1 MTTTGPTAGTATGIR
16 LHAPAPGWALTAD
29 VVVVGSG
36 IAGLTAAL
44 RCDAAG
50 LKTVVVTKARL
61 DDGSTRWAQGGIAA
75 ALGEGDTPEQH
86 LDDTLVAGAGLCD
99 EEAVRILVTEGP
111 DAVRRLIETGAHFDE
126 SSEGGLELT
135 REGGHHR
142 RRIAHAGGDA
152 TGAEISRALVEAVR
166 ARGMRTVE
174 NALVLDL
181 LTDAD
186 GRTAGV
192 TLHVMGEGQHDGV
205 GAVHAPAVV
214 LATGGMGQVFSA
226 TTNPSVSTG
235 DGVALALRAGAEVS
249 DLEFVQFHP
258 TVLFLGADAEG
269 QQPLV
274 SEAVRGEG
282 AHLVDAD
289 GVRFMTGQHEL
300 GELAPR
306 DIVAKGIMRRMQE
319 QGAEH
324 MFLDARHFGAD
335 MWEHRF
341 PTILASC
348 RSHGIDPVTEPV
360 PVAPAA
366 HYASGGVRTDS
377 RGRTT
382 VPGLYACGEVA
393 CTGVHGAN
401 RLASNSLLEGLV
413 YAERIVADITASH
426 TGNGLHARVPVPV
439 PHPEKPAHP
448 LLAPEAR
455 FAIQR
460 IMTEGAG
467 VLRSAASLDTAATAL
482 QQLHAEARDALD
494 EHGKTSEPG
503 VDTWEAT
510 NLLCVARVLVTAAAA
525 RGDPRL
531 PLARGPRRAR
541 RHDLAPSH
549 RRTAE
554 SRPDAGRTHHRHRRL
569 PPDPAAPAGAPSP
582 GAVTDVSTPDLPL
595 AQSGGCGDG
604 CACGDASDT
613 ADDLYMECGLDPALA
628 ALLADAGL
636 DPLEVEDIANVA
648 IQEDLDHGVD
658 VTTVAT
664 IPEDAR
670 ATADFTAREGGVIA
684 GLRIAEAVVS
694 VVCTDEFEVERHVE
708 DGDRVEAGQKLLSV
722 TTRTRDLLT
731 AERSALNLLCRLSGI
746 ATATRAWADVLEGS
760 KARVRDTRKTTP
772 GLRALEK
779 YAVRCGGGVNHR
791 MSLSDAALVKDNHV
805 VAAGGVAQAF
815 KAVRDAYPDVPI
827 EVEVDTL
834 HQLREVVDAGA
845 DLILLDNFT
854 PGECDEAVA
863 VVAGRALLEVS
874 GRLVLKNA
882 KEYADTG
889 VDYLAVG
896 ALTHSAP
903 ILDIGLDL
911 RAAE

>member
-1 MTTTGPTAGTATGIR
+1 MTSTGIR
-16 LHAPAPGWALTAD
+16 LHAPAPGWSIDAD

-36 IAGLTAAL
+36 VAGLTAAL
-44 RCDAAG
+44 RCQAAG
-50 LKTVVVTKARL
+50 LSTVVVTKARL

-99 EEAVRILVTEGP
+99 EDAVRILVTEGP
-111 DAVRRLIETGAHFDE
+111 DAVHRLIATGAEFDTDD
-126 SSEGGLELT
+126 EGGIELT

-166 ARGMRTVE
+166 ARGLRTIE

-181 LTDAD
+181 LTDAG

-289 GVRFMTGQHEL
+289 GVRFMAGQHEL
-300 GELAPR
+300 AELAPR

-319 QGAEH
+319 QDAEH
-324 MFLDARHFGAD
+324 MFLDARHFGAE

-341 PTILASC
+341 PTILAAC
-348 RSHGIDPVTEPV
+348 RAHGIDPVTAPI

-413 YAERIVADITASH
+413 YAERIAGDITARH
-426 TGNGLHARVPVPV
+426 AENRLHARVPEPV
-439 PHPEKPAHP
+439 PQPEVPAHP
-448 LLAPEAR
+448 LQAAEAR
-455 FAIQR
+455 FVIQR
-460 IMTEGAG
+460 TMTAGAG
-467 VLRSAASLDTAATAL
+467 VLRSAGSLDRAAEQL
-482 QQLHAEARDALD
+482 QRLHADARDALD
-494 EHGKTSEPG
+494 ENGKTAEPG

-510 NLLCVARVLVTAAAA
+510 NLLCVARVLVAAA
-525 RGDPRL
+525 RLREET
-531 PLARGPRRAR
+531 RGCHWREDRADRDDTAWR
-541 RHDLAPSH
+541 RHIVVRLNPDRTLAVH
-549 RRTAE
+549 T
-554 SRPDAGRTHHRHRRL
+554 T
-569 PPDPAAPAGAPSP
+569 
-582 GAVTDVSTPDLPL
+582 
-595 AQSGGCGDG
+595 
-604 CACGDASDT
+604 DT
-613 ADDLYMECGLDPALA
+613 ADFP
-628 ALLADAGL
+628 
-636 DPLEVEDIANVA
+636 PTRQPQPS
-648 IQEDLDHGVD
+648 QE
-658 VTTVAT
+658 
-664 IPEDAR
+664 
-670 ATADFTAREGGVIA
+670 
-684 GLRIAEAVVS
+684 
-694 VVCTDEFEVERHVE
+694 
-708 DGDRVEAGQKLLSV
+708 Q
-722 TTRTRDLLT
+722 
-731 AERSALNLLCRLSGI
+731 
-746 ATATRAWADVLEGS
+746 
-760 KARVRDTRKTTP
+760 
-772 GLRALEK
+772 
-779 YAVRCGGGVNHR
+779 
-791 MSLSDAALVKDNHV
+791 
-805 VAAGGVAQAF
+805 
-815 KAVRDAYPDVPI
+815 
-827 EVEVDTL
+827 
-834 HQLREVVDAGA
+834 
-845 DLILLDNFT
+845 
-854 PGECDEAVA
+854 
-863 VVAGRALLEVS
+863 
-874 GRLVLKNA
+874 
-882 KEYADTG
+882 
-889 VDYLAVG
+889 
-896 ALTHSAP
+896 
-903 ILDIGLDL
+903 
-911 RAAE
+911 